1 MEQKEPMELGLQLLK
16 DINIVRH
23 NEFRFINAEFGFVTS
38 FSKMETTIFKI
49 GQPYRLQEGR
59 IAIITNGR
67 ARVLINLIEYIFRPN
82 YISLIAPGS
91 IIQIIETSQDFDAHM
106 MAIEHNFL
114 LVSGKE
120 EFFAHFLQRKK
131 NLLLPLTTTEQVQ
144 IENFITVMW
153 DVLQEPVFRKEVIQ
167 HLLAGLLYNI
177 EYIAKNKGQSESSPL
192 THQNDIFQRFISLV
206 NTYSKT
212 ERNVSFYA
220 DKLCLTPRYLNT
232 VIRQASQQT
241 VMDWIN
247 QSIIL
252 EAKVLLKHSN
262 RLVYQISDELNFPN
276 PSFFS
281 KFFKRMTGMT
291 PQEYQ
296 KN

>member
-38 FSKMETTIFKI
+38 FSKMETTIKI

-114 LVSGKE
+114 PVSGKE

>member
-114 LVSGKE
+114 PVSGKE

-281 KFFKRMTGMT
+281 KFFKLMTGMT

>member
-114 LVSGKE
+114 PVSGKE

-177 EYIAKNKGQSESSPL
+177 EYIAKNKGQSESNPL

>member
-67 ARVLINLIEYIFRPN
+67 ARVLISLIEYIFRPN

-114 LVSGKE
+114 PVSGKE

-144 IENFITVMW
+144 IGNFITVMW

-206 NTYSKT
+206 NTYCKT

>member
-38 FSKMETTIFKI
+38 FSKMETTIFYI
-49 GQPYRLQEGR
+49 GQPYRLQECR

-114 LVSGKE
+114 PVSGKE